1 MDPLKADWTL
11 HVITDR
17 HLSGDR
23 DPLDIVRLAVQ
34 GGATVVQL
42 RDKDGPTR
50 DMVALGRAL
59 RQLTRELGVA
69 FLVNDRVDVAL
80 ALDAD
85 GAHVGQD
92 DLPAE
97 MARALLGPGRLLGV
111 SAATPDEARAAQ
123 AAGADYIGTGTV
135 YPTGSKADV
144 GEPVGL
150 ARLADVTRAV
160 TIPVVAIGGIGSGRA
175 GPCIAHGAA
184 GVAVIS
190 AIVAQSD
197 PQAAARQLRQE
208 IDAARSKP
216 EIRD

>member
-1 MDPLKADWTL
+1 MASLKANWTL

-17 HLSGDR
+17 HLSGGR
-23 DPLDIVRLAVQ
+23 DQVDIVRQAVQ

-59 RQLTRELGVA
+59 RRLTRELGVV

-92 DLPAE
+92 DLPADL
-97 MARALLGPGRLLGV
+97 ARALLGSQRLLGV

-123 AAGADYIGTGTV
+123 AAGADYVGTGTV
-135 YPTGSKADV
+135 YPTGTKADA
-144 GEPVGL
+144 GAPVGL
-150 ARLADVTRAV
+150 ARLADVARAV
-160 TIPVVAIGGIGSGRA
+160 TIPVVAIGGIGPGRA

-190 AIVAQSD
+190 AIVAQPD
-197 PQAAARQLRQE
+197 PAAAARQLRQE
-208 IDAARSKP
+208 MDAVRT
-216 EIRD
+216 RR

>member
-1 MDPLKADWTL
+1 MVSLKPDWTL

-17 HLSGDR
+17 ALSGGR
-23 DPLDIVRLAVQ
+23 DQLDIVRRAVQ

-50 DMVALGRAL
+50 DMVQLGRAL
-59 RQLTRELGVA
+59 RHLTAELGVV

-92 DLPAE
+92 DLPAA

-123 AAGADYIGTGTV
+123 AAGADYVGAGTV
-135 YPTGSKADV
+135 YPTGTKADA
-144 GEPVGL
+144 GAPVGL
-150 ARLADVTRAV
+150 ARLADVARAV
-160 TIPVVAIGGIGSGRA
+160 TIPVVAIGGIGAGRA

-190 AIVAQSD
+190 AIVAQPD
-197 PQAAARQLRQE
+197 PAAAAWQLRQE
-208 IDAARSKP
+208 IDAARTG
-216 EIRD
+216 IGNRD

>member
-1 MDPLKADWTL
+1 MAALTADWTL

-17 HLSGDR
+17 HLSGGR
-23 DPLDIVRLAVQ
+23 DQLDIIRLAIQ

-50 DMVALGRAL
+50 DMVELGRAL
-59 RQLTRELGVA
+59 RRLTRELGVV

-92 DLPAE
+92 DLPADL
-97 MARALLGPGRLLGV
+97 ARALLGPQRLLGV

-123 AAGADYIGTGTV
+123 AAHADYVGTGTV
-135 YPTGSKADV
+135 YPTGSKADA
-144 GEPVGL
+144 GAPVGL
-150 ARLADVTRAV
+150 MRLADVARAV
-160 TIPVVAIGGIGSGRA
+160 TIPVVAIGGIGPGRA

-190 AIVAQSD
+190 AIVAQ
-197 PQAAARQLRQE
+197 
-208 IDAARSKP
+208 
-216 EIRD
+216 